1 MNAGF
6 IVLATLAFALL
17 AKLAKEDH
25 KELSVWPKDVELFA
39 ILAFSSAFFLGFPT
53 YPLVFAV
60 GSTLFILSNLHLLPV
75 ADAVV
80 LTAVLYLFPSIK
92 LAVVFV
98 LILTVVDI
106 IYRLLF
112 STGDIF
118 ISNAPLITET
128 AVALAMTFGGWLIWT

>member
-1 MNAGF
+1 MNVGF
-6 IVLATLAFALL
+6 IMLATLALALL
-17 AKLAKEDH
+17 IKLAKEDYE
-25 KELSVWPKDVELFA
+25 ELSVWPKDVKLFA
-39 ILAFSSAFFLGFPT
+39 IISFFSALFLGFPT

-60 GSTLFILSNLHLLPV
+60 GSTLFILSNLYLLPV

-118 ISNAPLITET
+118 ISNVPLITET